1 MSGTKAELSGYLRR
15 VERALDCP
23 PDRRRALMERVQRD
37 VERFLDEQPDA
48 TATAA
53 AEYLGDPEEL
63 ARGLLE
69 TLDQEEL
76 EQYRHRGARL
86 RRGMVILLIAVLV
99 AALIGTWMYVF
110 HLRKNRVQIE
120 IIPGPSA
127 AVTQGISDPY
137 AAL

>member
-15 VERALDCP
+15 VERALTCP
-23 PDRRRALMERVQRD
+23 PGRRRALMERVQRD
-37 VERFLDEQPDA
+37 VERFLDEQPNA
-48 TATAA
+48 TAREA

-69 TLDQEEL
+69 TLDPEEM
-76 EQYRHRGARL
+76 EWYRNRGARL
-86 RRGMVILLIAVLV
+86 RRRLVVLLIAALV

-110 HLRKNRVQIE
+110 YLRENRIRIE

-137 AAL
+137 TAL

>member
-48 TATAA
+48 TATEA